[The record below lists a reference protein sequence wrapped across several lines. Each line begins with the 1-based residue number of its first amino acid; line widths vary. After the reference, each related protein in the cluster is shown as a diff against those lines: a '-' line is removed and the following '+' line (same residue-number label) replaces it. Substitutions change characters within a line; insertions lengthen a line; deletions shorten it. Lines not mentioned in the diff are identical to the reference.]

1 MLYSYMK
8 ALPLQQTMPLQ
19 LLNVLQIAGGQQ
31 DGHAPLS
38 VDFLHELPQQIQH
51 MVSTASMRSLV
62 CNACMMVTE
71 LFSDIGEDVLI
82 QLIKNYVEAHYA
94 ENIYLK
100 TVAEETGLSY
110 AYISHYFSEKQ
121 GMGFADY
128 LNSVRIEKAC
138 ELLKDWKIPLKEIGE
153 SVGFGSMNTFVRNMK
168 RFRGM
173 TPDAYRKANS
183 DI

>member
-1 MLYSYMK
+1 
-8 ALPLQQTMPLQ
+8 
-19 LLNVLQIAGGQQ
+19 
-31 DGHAPLS
+31 
-38 VDFLHELPQQIQH
+38 

-62 CNACMMVTE
+62 CNVCMMVTE

-168 RFRGM
+168 KFRGM